1 MSKVRNVKTKI
12 VALGTLIGASATT
25 FAADH
30 STAIEAAGTDGTTN
44 VGAAVVVVVVL
55 AIVAVVTGVGFVMKL
70 LGR

>member
-1 MSKVRNVKTKI
+1 MSKDRNVKTKI

-44 VGAAVVVVVVL
+44 VGAAVVVVL

>member
-44 VGAAVVVVVVL
+44 VGAAVVVVL